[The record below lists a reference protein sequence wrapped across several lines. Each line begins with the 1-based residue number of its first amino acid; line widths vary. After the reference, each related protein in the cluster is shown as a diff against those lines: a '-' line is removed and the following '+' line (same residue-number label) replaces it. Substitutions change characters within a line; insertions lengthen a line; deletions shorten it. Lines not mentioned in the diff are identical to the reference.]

1 MKGILKCVKDIDCNA
16 IADARKRLD
25 SLSKPLG
32 SLGRLE
38 DIVAQVCGITGRH
51 MPDIDKKVIA
61 VMCADN
67 GVVEEGVTQV
77 GKDVTVAVMQN
88 FTRGITGINVLAR
101 HCGADVVIVDIG
113 VDADIIHP
121 HILNMKI
128 RNGTW
133 NITKGPA
140 MTRQEAEKAIISGI
154 DLVGKLKQQGYGII
168 GTGEMGIGNTTTSSA
183 VACAITGFD
192 IDCMV
197 GRGAGLSDE
206 GLARKKTAVRR
217 AIEVNRPN
225 GSDGIDVV
233 SKVGGFDIAG
243 LAGCFLGGAVHRI
256 PIVIDGFI
264 SLAAALVAVTI
275 EPKTK
280 QYMLPSHFS
289 AEPGTLR
296 LFEYMNI
303 KPYLHLD
310 MRLGEGTGCALAF
323 HIIDAAFSAYKNMG
337 TFSDA
342 NIKQYEP
349 QC

>member
-1 MKGILKCVKDIDCNA
+1 MAAAK
-16 IADARKRLD
+16 KRLD

-38 DIVAQVCGITGRH
+38 DIVVQICGITRQF
-51 MPDIDKKVIA
+51 MPQIHKKAII

-77 GKDVTVAVMQN
+77 GKEITAAVVRN
-88 FTRGITGINVLAR
+88 FTRGITGINVLAK
-101 HCGADVVIVDIG
+101 HCGADTVIVDIG
-113 VDADIIHP
+113 VDGEVTHP

-133 NITKGPA
+133 NISKGPA
-140 MTRQEAEKAIISGI
+140 MTREEAEKAIITGI
-154 DLVGKLKQQGYGII
+154 HLVGELKKQGYDII

-183 VACAITGFD
+183 VACAITGFST
-192 IDCMV
+192 DCMV

-206 GLARKKTAVRR
+206 GLKRKREVVRR
-217 AIEVNRPN
+217 ALEINNPVCT
-225 GSDGIDVV
+225 DGIDVV

-243 LAGCFLGGAVHRI
+243 LAGCFIGGAVHNI
-256 PIVIDGFI
+256 PVVIDGFI
-264 SLAAALVAVTI
+264 SLSAALVAATI

-289 AEPGTLR
+289 AEPGTSK
-296 LFEYMNI
+296 LFEYLDL
-303 KPYLHLD
+303 KPYLYLD

-323 HIIDAAFSAYKNMG
+323 HIIDAALCAYKNMG

-349 QC
+349 QR

>member
-1 MKGILKCVKDIDCNA
+1 MESILKCIKNIDKDMVVA
-16 IADARKRLD
+16 AKKRLD

-38 DIVAQVCGITGRH
+38 DMVMQICGITRQL
-51 MPDIDKKVIA
+51 MPSIDKKAIV
-61 VMCADN
+61 VMCSDN

-77 GKDVTVAVMQN
+77 GKEVTAAVVMN
-88 FTRGITGINVLAR
+88 FTRGITGINVLAK

-113 VDADIIHP
+113 VDADVSHP
-121 HILNMKI
+121 HIFNRKI

-133 NITKGPA
+133 NISKGPA
-140 MTRQEAEKAIISGI
+140 MTRQEAEKAIVSGVE
-154 DLVGKLKQQGYGII
+154 LVGELKKQGYGII

-183 VACAITGFD
+183 VACAITGFCV
-192 IDCMV
+192 DCMV

-206 GLARKKTAVRR
+206 GLKRKRDVVRKALEINKPDR
-217 AIEVNRPN
+217 T
-225 GSDGIDVV
+225 DGIDVV

-243 LAGCFLGGAVHRI
+243 LAGCFIGGAVHKM

-264 SLAAALVAVTI
+264 SMAAALVAATI

-280 QYMLPSHFS
+280 QYMIPSHFS
-289 AEPGTLR
+289 AEPGTMK
-296 LFEYMNI
+296 LFEYLQL

-323 HIIDAAFSAYKNMG
+323 HIIDAAFAAYKYMG

-342 NIKQYEP
+342 NIRQYEP
-349 QC
+349 QR